1 MSFIQD
7 TDLIFFNVQ
16 RENGMYTENGALNKP
31 ANTLLPNQLRDY
43 ASQGRT
49 TIVNIDTGK
58 DGNFIVVDSMKKM
71 MG

>member
-1 MSFIQD
+1 
-7 TDLIFFNVQ
+7 
-16 RENGMYTENGALNKP
+16 MYTENGALNKP